1 MAEMLKINNTLRK
14 VDLSLNPIGLR
25 GQLAL
30 KTIEETTNK
39 VIVLDYKELN
49 YLKETCSKCKQM

>member
-1 MAEMLKINNTLRK
+1 MLKINNTLEK
-14 VDLSLNPIGLR
+14 VDLIENPIGLR
-25 GQLAL
+25 RQLAL

-39 VIVLDYKELN
+39 VIVHNYTELN